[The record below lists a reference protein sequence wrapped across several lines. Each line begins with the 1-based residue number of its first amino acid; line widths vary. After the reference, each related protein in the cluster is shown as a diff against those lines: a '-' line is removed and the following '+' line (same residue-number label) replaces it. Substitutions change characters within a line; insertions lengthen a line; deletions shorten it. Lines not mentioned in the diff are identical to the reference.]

1 MPGATAT
8 GRSRGRPRKNPVES
22 IATAD
27 IASFTR
33 VSKNTTIGQEAI
45 DKKIAIQTVEVHD
58 ITAAPVIA
66 SARKRKAAR
75 SPEPEEV
82 TANIPAQRQSSNV
95 ASISKSVKKQK
106 RVQAPEAVPLSAPEQ
121 PPSTPRRAVAKR
133 ALSPEIESPRTR
145 EAGNLFKRLRIGAP
159 LAIARTASP
168 LTTTTTTT
176 TTQAS
181 TPATSVIP
189 DSEDEDEEEYSAAT
203 TPDPESK
210 PVRALPQELLDIVS
224 LYTAFLKTITVHYA
238 HNGTNTPVDLRQI
251 SQPVSLAWGKRR
263 ISLADI
269 RRCVGIMDIEPSS
282 TKSPFYLVDYGNKK
296 TCVELRDEHRGRPL
310 DERGLVSVFEANVR
324 YIWEGLSDAAAA
336 TARDDMTAFVLG
348 LPKSPVQTCEALSKA
363 SSALARGQR
372 AMQELKAGV
381 AARKE
386 EEQAATRAATAPT
399 TTTTTNSAGQPATK
413 LSLLDRLRL
422 KETHLAQLA
431 ATGPTRADLERRA
444 ALQRAGDVAAVIA
457 MLSRAA
463 SSSSPGGGA
472 RVSFTM
478 AALLQRL
485 GDSLRLP
492 VSREEGAACVRVLAG
507 EAAPEWLRIV
517 VAAGRENVVVQVGR
531 APSAGALAERVRV
544 LSA

>member
-8 GRSRGRPRKNPVES
+8 GRSRGRPRKNPVEP

-27 IASFTR
+27 IASYTR
-33 VSKNTTIGQEAI
+33 VSKNTTIGQEAT
-45 DKKIAIQTVEVHD
+45 DKKITIQTVEVHG
-58 ITAAPVIA
+58 ITAAPINP
-66 SARKRKAAR
+66 SARKRKAAL

-82 TANIPAQRQSSNV
+82 TANTTAQRQTSNV
-95 ASISKSVKKQK
+95 TSNSKSVKKQK
-106 RVQAPEAVPLSAPEQ
+106 RVQAPEVVPLSAPEQ
-121 PPSTPRRAVAKR
+121 PPSTPRRAVTKR

-145 EAGNLFKRLRIGAP
+145 ETGNLFKRLRIGAP
-159 LAIARTASP
+159 LAIARTSSP
-168 LTTTTTTT
+168 LTTTTTT

-181 TPATSVIP
+181 TPATSVVP
-189 DSEDEDEEEYSAAT
+189 DSEDEDKDEYSAAT
-203 TPDPESK
+203 TPDPEPK
-210 PVRALPQELLDIVS
+210 PVRELPQELLDIVS

-269 RRCVGIMDIEPSS
+269 RRCVGIMDIESSS

-310 DERGLVSVFEANVR
+310 DERGLVSVFEANLR
-324 YIWEGLSDAAAA
+324 WIWESPSSAAAA
-336 TARDDMTAFVLG
+336 AAQDDMSAFVLG
-348 LPKSPVQTCEALSKA
+348 LPKAPVQTCEALSKA

-372 AMQELKAGV
+372 AMEELKAGV

-386 EEQAATRAATAPT
+386 EEQAATRAAASST
-399 TTTTTNSAGQPATK
+399 TTTSSAGQPAAK
-413 LSLLDRLRL
+413 LSLLDRLRI

-431 ATGPTRADLERRA
+431 ATGPTPADLERRA
-444 ALQRAGDVAAVIA
+444 ALQRADDVAAVIA

-463 SSSSPGGGA
+463 ASSSPGGGA

-478 AALLQRL
+478 PTLLQRL

-492 VSREEGAACVRVLAG
+492 ISREEGAACIRVLAR
-507 EAAPEWLRIV
+507 EVAPEWLRIV

-531 APSAGALAERVRV
+531 APSSGVLLERVRL

>member
-1 MPGATAT
+1 MPGATVTAT
-8 GRSRGRPRKNPVES
+8 GRSRGRPRKNLVES

-27 IASFTR
+27 ITSFTR
-33 VSKNTTIGQEAI
+33 VSKNTTIGQEAT
-45 DKKIAIQTVEVHD
+45 DKKIIIQTVEVVHD
-58 ITAAPVIA
+58 STAAPINP

-82 TANIPAQRQSSNV
+82 TANTTAQRQNANATSN
-95 ASISKSVKKQK
+95 SKSVKKQK
-106 RVQAPEAVPLSAPEQ
+106 RVQAPEVVPLSAPEE
-121 PPSTPRRAVAKR
+121 PLSTPRRAVTKR

-159 LAIARTASP
+159 PAIARTSSP
-168 LTTTTTTT
+168 LTTTTTT

-181 TPATSVIP
+181 TPATSIIP
-189 DSEDEDEEEYSAAT
+189 DSEDEDSEEYSDAT
-203 TPDPESK
+203 TPDPEPK
-210 PVRALPQELLDIVS
+210 PVQALPQELLDIVS

-269 RRCVGIMDIEPSS
+269 RRCVGIMNIESSS

-310 DERGLVSVFEANVR
+310 GERDLVSVFETNLR
-324 YIWEGLSDAAAA
+324 WIWNSLSDAAAE
-336 TARDDMTAFVLG
+336 TTRDDMTAFVLG
-348 LPKSPVQTCEALSKA
+348 LPKAPVQTCEAISKA

-372 AMQELKAGV
+372 AMEELRAGV

-386 EEQAATRAATAPT
+386 EEQAATRAAAAS
-399 TTTTTNSAGQPATK
+399 TTNSASQPAAK

-431 ATGPTRADLERRA
+431 ATGPTPADLERRA
-444 ALQRAGDVAAVIA
+444 ALQRADDVAAVVA
-457 MLSRAA
+457 MLARAA
-463 SSSSPGGGA
+463 ASSSPGGGA

-478 AALLQRL
+478 PTLLQRL

-492 VSREEGAACVRVLAG
+492 ISREEGAACIRVLAR
-507 EAAPEWLRIV
+507 EVAPEWLRIV

-531 APSAGALAERVRV
+531 APSSGALVERVKM